1 MPHLT
6 TIAHHRPSARRL
18 SWCLRG
24 LLACALPLLTIGCTA
39 VTPAPDTGASPPPG
53 LTASVEPGLGHHVIV
68 LTAPTPGYQPV
79 LTRTMAAVHCTN
91 VFITARQP
99 NPTLM
104 HAQRLTEHR
113 IFTGV
118 RSTQPIRVY
127 LRVVPFDAK
136 PDDGTAYALVG
147 EAAASP

>member
-1 MPHLT
+1 M
-6 TIAHHRPSARRL
+6 
-18 SWCLRG
+18 
-24 LLACALPLLTIGCTA
+24 
-39 VTPAPDTGASPPPG
+39 
-53 LTASVEPGLGHHVIV
+53 

-113 IFTGV
+113 IFSGV
-118 RSTQPIRVY
+118 RSDHPIRVY

-136 PDDGTAYALVG
+136 FDDDTAYALVG

>member
-1 MPHLT
+1 
-6 TIAHHRPSARRL
+6 
-18 SWCLRG
+18 
-24 LLACALPLLTIGCTA
+24 
-39 VTPAPDTGASPPPG
+39 
-53 LTASVEPGLGHHVIV
+53 
-68 LTAPTPGYQPV
+68 
-79 LTRTMAAVHCTN
+79 MAAVHRTN
-91 VFITARQP
+91 VFITAREP

-118 RSTQPIRVY
+118 RSAQPISVY

-136 PDDGTAYALVG
+136 PDDETAYALIG